1 MKRDN
6 IGVNPQGFETG
17 RLCPRRGVGGLGVP
31 PQVAKNFN
39 ISTSMW
45 CKMVQSGKEKV
56 FFSKKLLNQHT
67 GISC

>member
-1 MKRDN
+1 MSTPK
-6 IGVNPQGFETG
+6 GLKQGGIVQGGGF
-17 RLCPRRGVGGLGVP
+17 RGVSP
-31 PQVAKNFN
+31 PQVANIFN

-56 FFSKKLLNQHT
+56 FCKKLLNQHV

>member
-1 MKRDN
+1 MHA

-17 RLCPRRGVGGLGVP
+17 RLCRRRGVAGGVP

-56 FFSKKLLNQHT
+56 FSNKQLNQHA
-67 GISC
+67 GVSC